1 MFDAKALLEQFLGP
15 QAAATAQGYLDQG
28 AKAIEGAVG
37 ADTIAK
43 GKQMLGDGIS
53 SLEATASQVVGADK
67 VAAAK
72 DFVTNNSNGLAIG
85 AAAGGLL
92 GLLVGTET
100 GRKVGGEAAKLGA
113 LAALGGLAW
122 KAYQSY
128 QAGGDGA
135 PKAATPVPPVA
146 PPQKDAAGEQKLAEA
161 SLVAM
166 IQAAKADGTIDDGER
181 RAIMGRFGGAGP
193 EAQAFLE
200 KELAAP
206 IDIDRLAGMISSTED
221 KIHVYAASLLAIDV
235 DQASEK
241 AYLAALAARLG
252 LDQTLVDEITRQV
265 KGA

>member
-15 QAAATAQGYLDQG
+15 QAAATAQGYIDQG
-28 AKAIEGAVG
+28 TKALENAVG
-37 ADTIAK
+37 ADTLAK
-43 GKQMLGDGIS
+43 GKQMLGDGLT

-72 DFVTNNSNGLAIG
+72 DFVSNNQNGLAVG
-85 AAAGGLL
+85 AVAGSLL

-128 QAGGDGA
+128 QAGEA
-135 PKAATPVPPVA
+135 TSAAAPVPPA
-146 PPQKDAAGEQKLAEA
+146 PPAKDEAGEQKLAEA

-166 IQAAKADGTIDDGER
+166 IQAAKADGAIDETER
-181 RAIMGRFGGAGP
+181 KAIVDRVGNAGP

-206 IDIDRLAGMISSTED
+206 IDIDRLAGMATSTED

-235 DQASEK
+235 DQTAEK
-241 AYLAALAARLG
+241 AYLAALAAKLG